1 MAAKLIDIGEWRAK
15 KKVAEDARA
24 VVHGG
29 LPPIPDG
36 HHRVLAS
43 DGSIHDIPAK
53 NIELAVQ
60 IDPQLKVLNP

>member
-1 MAAKLIDIGEWRAK
+1 MAAKLIDIGEWWAK

-43 DGSIHDIPAK
+43 DGSLHDIPMA
-53 NIELAVQ
+53 NIDKAVA